1 MVKSGVS
8 QILVNADLYLHCK
21 IARNVVYKARKK
33 HGKNINQNKIGQ
45 CVKRVFA
52 DKVVKR
58 IALKNRRKNI
68 DAAAYKS
75 AKNHKKDFFAVFFH
89 IRNNLSQ
96 SEEGKMLA
104 FFLGVFHSSFSSLF
118 FYKAGLNLVYFLIY
132 SARRFKLVVRTLFDY
147 SAAVEHDY
155 FIRLA

>member
-1 MVKSGVS
+1 MKKLLVIIC
-8 QILVNADLYLHCK
+8 ILLVIFIGMY
-21 IARNVVYKARKK
+21 VYK
-33 HGKNINQNKIGQ
+33 KNINQNKIGQ

-58 IALKNRRKNI
+58 IALKNWRKNI

-75 AKNHKKDFFAVFFH
+75 AKNHKKDFFAIFFH

-118 FYKAGLNLVYFLIY
+118 FYKAGLNHVYFLIY
-132 SARRFKLVVRTLFDY
+132 SARRFKLVVRTLFNY
-147 SAAVEHDY
+147 SAAIEHDY
-155 FIRLA
+155 FISLA